1 MSDKVKETDQEKEQ
15 EQMVSMTIYVPVSV
29 HRILKIYETR
39 IENERK
45 ADFTIAEVYAEALK
59 EFTKTVMI

>member
-1 MSDKVKETDQEKEQ
+1 MSEKVKETDQEKEQ
-15 EQMVSMTIYVPVSV
+15 EQLISMTVYVPLSV

-59 EFTKTVMI
+59 EFTKTVAI